1 MTGNACNLALRCRFS
16 SRSLDQI
23 EVSGLFFP
31 SNSTR
36 NLFSFFHSEW
46 FLFIDFTK
54 VTIKYELVI
63 LNWQDVNIWAC
74 WPLCGLVTGWWPV
87 RGAPCLSPC
96 DSCDRLRPVSD
107 PESDAQ
113 KKMDGC
119 MQNVVFE
126 CQPFPLDTNIFF
138 THCRCFC
145 ATGVVLFSA
154 SVCSFEP
161 VSGT

>member
-1 MTGNACNLALRCRFS
+1 MHAIWHWDADFPADPWIKLKCLDYSFHQTLLAIYFL
-16 SRSLDQI
+16 
-23 EVSGLFFP
+23 
-31 SNSTR
+31 
-36 NLFSFFHSEW
+36 FFHSEW